1 MKKLR
6 TKITREFLSPAYSSP
21 TETLETWPVVR
32 QSILDKYE
40 KKIAAKVKKKH
51 ALSWLDVCAREYV
64 QAKIISEQNNSTLG
78 VLKARN
84 VYLYRRWLS
93 ENFPGDETSE
103 LLQAAE
109 QDWYYQLFGVIKTMA
124 MMSRA
129 SYPFALIK
137 SDFKNYRLH
146 KYQNIDVTALIQA
159 TASGRYPITPEL
171 NAAWNEII
179 GRKYGCPL
187 ESVPDLEVDDIPKFS
202 HYLARV
208 KLFIRLGSTLSP
220 GVVKELLAIQTE
232 AARLHLPL
240 DYSRLI
246 RDQKF
251 P

>member
-40 KKIAAKVKKKH
+40 AKLANKVKKKYV
-51 ALSWLDVCAREYV
+51 LSWLDEFAQEYV
-64 QAKIISEQNNSTLG
+64 RAKIISEQNNPSLS

-84 VYLYRRWLS
+84 VYLYRRWLR
-93 ENFPGDETSE
+93 ENFPGDDTSE

-109 QDWYYQLFGVIKTMA
+109 QDWYYQLFGVVKIMATMG
-124 MMSRA
+124 RA

-146 KYQNIDVTALIQA
+146 KYQTIDITALIQA

-171 NAAWNEII
+171 NATWNEII
-179 GRKYGCPL
+179 SRKYGCPL
-187 ESVPDLEVDDIPKFS
+187 KSVPDLEVDDIPKFS
-202 HYLARV
+202 RYLARV
-208 KLFIRLGSTLSP
+208 KLFIRLSSTLSP

-232 AARLHLPL
+232 AERLHLPL
-240 DYSRLI
+240 DYTRLI